1 MVQKE
6 KLDVTLTVIT
16 KKQQK
21 KATITMK
28 SMGSPHLDTHNVI

>member
-21 KATITMK
+21 KARITMK
-28 SMGSPHLDTHNVI
+28 SMGFSTPGYA